1 MKPDVDEHH
10 RRPAAFRLDDPNVV
24 VTPEAGQARLARG
37 TVRVM
42 VEPEPSLPAAAPTLT
57 LSREPG
63 RESEGR
69 RGFPWGPLFW
79 SALGGLA
86 ALGIGVSVT
95 RLIEDLFGRNEG
107 LGWLGTAL
115 AAVAGFAFLAIVL
128 REALGLWRLA
138 GIEKLR
144 ERGAQTL
151 LSDDRTAGRAVV
163 RDVLALSRRT
173 PRLARARATLEGH
186 LDEIIDGADLVRL
199 AERELMEPLDRDARR
214 IVSDAAKRV
223 SVVTAVSPRAALDML
238 FVLATAFSLVR
249 RLAYLYGG
257 RPGTLG
263 LIRLM
268 REVIAHLVLT
278 GGMAAGDSLIQQV
291 VGHGIAAKV
300 SVRLGEGVLNGLLTA
315 RLGLA
320 AIEVTRPLQ
329 FAALPPPTLG
339 DVAGNLVRGHKA
351 GAEVAPAGN
360 P

>member
-1 MKPDVDEHH
+1 MSEQH

-24 VTPEAGQARLARG
+24 VSAEEGRAARG

-42 VEPEPSLPAAAPTLT
+42 VEPEPSLPAVVAPD
-57 LSREPG
+57 PPP
-63 RESEGR
+63 R
-69 RGFPWGPLFW
+69 RGFAWGTLFW

-86 ALGIGVSVT
+86 VLGIGLGVT
-95 RLIEDLFGRNEG
+95 RLIEDLFGRNEA

-115 AAVAGFAFLAIVL
+115 AAAAALAFVAIAL
-128 REALGLWRLA
+128 RETLGLWRLA

-144 ERGAQTL
+144 ARAANAL
-151 LSDDRTAGRAVV
+151 LSDERTAGGAVV
-163 RDVLALSRRT
+163 RDALALSRHM
-173 PRLARARATLEGH
+173 PRLARARVRLEGH
-186 LDEIIDGADLVRL
+186 LEDIIDGADLVRL

-223 SVVTAVSPRAALDML
+223 SLVTAVSPRAAVDML
-238 FVLATAFSLVR
+238 FVLVTALMVVR

-263 LIRLM
+263 LVRLM

-291 VGHGIAAKV
+291 LGHGIAAKV

-320 AIEVTRPLQ
+320 AIEVTRPLP
-329 FAALPPPTLG
+329 FAALPAPTLT
-339 DVAGNLVRGHKA
+339 DVAGNLLRRRETKP
-351 GAEVAPAGN
+351 EIAPA
-360 P
+360 PED

>member
-1 MKPDVDEHH
+1 MNEHH

-24 VTPEAGQARLARG
+24 VTAEAGRAARG
-37 TVRVM
+37 TVRIM
-42 VEPEPSLPAAAPTLT
+42 VEPEPSLPVVDGPYPL
-57 LSREPG
+57 P
-63 RESEGR
+63 R
-69 RGFPWGPLFW
+69 RGFAWGTLFW
-79 SALGGLA
+79 SALAGLT

-107 LGWLGTAL
+107 LGWLGAAL
-115 AAVAGFAFLAIVL
+115 AGLAGLAFVAIVL

-144 ERGAQTL
+144 QRSAEAL
-151 LSDDRTAGRAVV
+151 ASDERTAGRAVV
-163 RDVLALSRRT
+163 RDALALSRHM
-173 PRLARARATLEGH
+173 PHLARARARLEGH
-186 LDEIIDGADLVRL
+186 LEDIIDGADLVRL

-214 IVSDAAKRV
+214 IVGDAAKRV
-223 SVVTAVSPRAALDML
+223 SLVTAVSPRAAVDML
-238 FVLATAFSLVR
+238 FVLVTALAVVR

-263 LIRLM
+263 VIRLM

-291 VGHGIAAKV
+291 LGHGIAAKV

-320 AIEVTRPLQ
+320 AIEVTRPLP
-329 FAALPPPTLG
+329 FAALPSPTLS
-339 DVAGNLVRGHKA
+339 DVAGNLLRRRGEAKPEIA
-351 GAEVAPAGN
+351 AASEI
-360 P
+360 